1 VYAAQVAQ
9 DSQCGYSCDYQNKRA
24 PVSTNE
30 VTEMMK
36 GLGDLGARLRDE
48 GEQSTKYVFGRFKKR
63 LLSDCYG
70 RGVTRSSVE
79 AVSLL
84 TQSRAWRVCA
94 AESITTSGSQAF
106 NGKEYVNLV
115 ERFHGLTA
123 GHQRRMGVRV
133 LRHMPPRNKIL
144 PERDEAL
151 LYGLRGS
158 HLSIKWLSAHEFTR
172 WVQVVPATAG
182 ALVTTPHFALCSNMT
197 AARCTASGRC
207 MSGFVLQRPHSFH

>member
-1 VYAAQVAQ
+1 MCDEASHFPEACVFDCHETDHMFEVEATMPPLYAAQVAQ

-84 TQSRAWRVCA
+84 TQSRAWNVCA
-94 AESITTSGSQAF
+94 AESITTS
-106 NGKEYVNLV
+106 
-115 ERFHGLTA
+115 
-123 GHQRRMGVRV
+123 
-133 LRHMPPRNKIL
+133 
-144 PERDEAL
+144 
-151 LYGLRGS
+151 
-158 HLSIKWLSAHEFTR
+158 
-172 WVQVVPATAG
+172 
-182 ALVTTPHFALCSNMT
+182 
-197 AARCTASGRC
+197 
-207 MSGFVLQRPHSFH
+207 